1 MASNAPNQYNANA
14 STSGT
19 GLVGHSS
26 MTNPATTGKNKYKCG
41 FLNNKIKLT
50 HDILAD
56 FL

>member
-26 MTNPATTGKNKYKCG
+26 MTNPATTGKINISVD
-41 FLNNKIKLT
+41 FKITK
-50 HDILAD
+50 
-56 FL
+56 